1 MKHKIFCDSCGKI
14 LEIKT
19 SQNGKK
25 FGLCTCG
32 SIKEVN
38 SDIMTSDRPKEK
50 EKIGEGIVIEEKE
63 KKGFPHKCKKC
74 GCNESEVHDLGA
86 SYSDESSV
94 YLFKCLK
101 CGHVERDAYGSSN
114 G

>member
-19 SQNGKK
+19 SKDEKK
-25 FGLCTCG
+25 FGLCSCG
-32 SIKEVN
+32 FIKEINYEV
-38 SDIMTSDRPKEK
+38 ITSDKQKER
-50 EKIGEGIVIEEKE
+50 EEQGEGIAVEKMA
-63 KKGFPHKCKKC
+63 KNGFPHKCKKC
-74 GCNESEVHDLGA
+74 GYNESEVYDLGA